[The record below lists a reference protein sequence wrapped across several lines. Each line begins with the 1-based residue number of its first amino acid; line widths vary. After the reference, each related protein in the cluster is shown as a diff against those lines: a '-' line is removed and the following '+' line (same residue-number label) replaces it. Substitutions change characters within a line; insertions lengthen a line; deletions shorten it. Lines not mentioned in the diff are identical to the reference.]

1 MSQSKS
7 YAIRLTVSAVLEAGL
22 ETTPLASTISR
33 RLPCDLLSRLSNQI
47 SPASPKSYMFNW
59 RRNWRGQGEVFSVS
73 TSYPCGLEI
82 RVFSPH
88 RHCDDFVMIHYFEAF
103 SRCIIARLLF
113 LHSSSLSWLHHSPV
127 QTESCNYPDCHLI
140 AAPLSAASPR
150 TSPFYIT
157 QIQRE
162 RERERAGR
170 NDSILSWNQ
179 LKLHNVSHP
188 SYYLITMPGFLHTLL
203 LFLQKQMWCLTQNRK
218 PFSLLHIQNVLYGF
232 SLLTVESGEFFGV
245 IRLFPKT

>member
-22 ETTPLASTISR
+22 ETTRSR
-33 RLPCDLLSRLSNQI
+33 RLSHAVYIHATFWAVCQI
-47 SPASPKSYMFNW
+47 KFAGVIPRATCLTESETGGGREKYSAFPL
-59 RRNWRGQGEVFSVS
+59 
-73 TSYPCGLEI
+73 SYPCGLEI

-103 SRCIIARLLF
+103 SQCIIARLLF
-113 LHSSSLSWLHHSPV
+113 LHSSSLSWLHHSSV

-162 RERERAGR
+162 RERERERDVMIAFWAGISL
-170 NDSILSWNQ
+170 NFTMFLIHPIISSQCPAFSIHFSFFCRSRCDVWH
-179 LKLHNVSHP
+179 KTESHSVFFTFRMFYMVSVFW
-188 SYYLITMPGFLHTLL
+188 L
-203 LFLQKQMWCLTQNRK
+203 
-218 PFSLLHIQNVLYGF
+218 
-232 SLLTVESGEFFGV
+232 
-245 IRLFPKT
+245 